1 MEQQASQSLLR
12 DLFVG
17 RQAICNAQL
26 GVHAYELLFRS
37 APGSASIRETD
48 ADVATSEVI
57 LAAFQDIG
65 IDRLAGERP
74 VAINLSAG
82 LLDRA
87 ANLPVPP
94 RRVIFDLPSE
104 LARPES
110 LPALRNLKARGFKL
124 ALDDFRFDKRL
135 SPIYALMDIIKI
147 DARATETPTLARLPR
162 LLHKL
167 GALAAAKK
175 VETMPEYEAI
185 REMGFDLFQG
195 YFLSQPHTMRARK
208 LPPNRLAVLRL
219 LAIVYDPESETQD
232 IQNALGSDPALSYKL
247 LRLINS
253 AFFNPPR
260 NINSLQDAIVLLGRR
275 RLATWVALTSLG
287 RLDDRPPEI
296 FRIALARAKMC
307 EQLAEHTG
315 RRGGDG
321 FVVGLFSA
329 FNLLLEQP
337 LAGLLDPLPIAA
349 SLKRA
354 ILTHEG
360 PLGVLLDTVQAYE
373 RNRWRDV
380 ANSALPMDL
389 LREVRIDAIA
399 WAASLSGLL
408 REN

>member
-1 MEQQASQSLLR
+1 MAHQASQSLLR

-26 GVHAYELLFRS
+26 GVYAYELLFRS
-37 APGSASIRETD
+37 GHRSESIRETD
-48 ADVATSEVI
+48 ADTATSEVI

-65 IDRLAGERP
+65 IDRMAGDRP

-82 LLDRA
+82 LLERA
-87 ANLPVPP
+87 ASLPVPP
-94 RRVIFDLPSE
+94 RRVIFDLPPE
-104 LARPES
+104 LARLEA
-110 LPALRNLKARGFKL
+110 LPTLRELKARGFRL
-124 ALDDFRFDKRL
+124 TLDEFSFDKRMA
-135 SPIYALMDIIKI
+135 PVYELMDIIKV
-147 DARATETPTLARLPR
+147 DARATATPMLSRVPK

-175 VETMPEYEAI
+175 VETMPEYETI

-195 YFLSQPHTMRARK
+195 YFLSQPHTLRARK
-208 LPPNRLAVLRL
+208 LPPNRLALLRL
-219 LAIVYDPESETQD
+219 LAIVYDPNSETPELK
-232 IQNALGSDPALSYKL
+232 NALGSDPALSYKL

-260 NINSLQDAIVLLGRR
+260 DINSLQDAIVLLGRR

-287 RLDDRPPEI
+287 HLEDRPPEI

-307 EQLAEHTG
+307 ERLAEHIG
-315 RRGGDG
+315 KRGGDG

-337 LAGLLDPLPIAA
+337 LASLLEPLPIAT

-354 ILTHEG
+354 ILGHEG
-360 PLGVLLDTVQAYE
+360 PLGALLATVQAYE
-373 RNRWRDV
+373 RNRWQDV
-380 ANSALPMDL
+380 ANSPLPMDL
-389 LREVRIDAIA
+389 LREVRIDAIE
-399 WAASLSGLL
+399 WAASLSRLL
-408 REN
+408 SDD